1 MLSGALAGL
10 LGISWLSVGFLGEAL
25 GDLLASFGVLLGV
38 SWGSLGF
45 IWGALGAL
53 LASWSVFL
61 GALEGFLGLSLVASA
76 LFEK

>member
-10 LGISWLSVGFLGEAL
+10 LGLYWLSFGFLGEAL

-38 SWGSLGF
+38 SWGSLDF

-53 LASWSVFL
+53 LASLSVFS
-61 GALEGFLGLSLVASA
+61 GAFEGLLGLSLVAPS
-76 LFEK
+76 LL